1 MTKLCHGELNVKNR
15 TKNINKELD
24 AYKKEQAKI
33 NNAKKQSDIDLKKQ
47 AKIVFEQNKD
57 AILKKHGERF
67 GKEKLLK
74 KLKDMARLEPNK
86 FLVFVD
92 KFKKEQSC

>member
-57 AILKKHGERF
+57 AILKKTW
-67 GKEKLLK
+67 
-74 KLKDMARLEPNK
+74 
-86 FLVFVD
+86 
-92 KFKKEQSC
+92 